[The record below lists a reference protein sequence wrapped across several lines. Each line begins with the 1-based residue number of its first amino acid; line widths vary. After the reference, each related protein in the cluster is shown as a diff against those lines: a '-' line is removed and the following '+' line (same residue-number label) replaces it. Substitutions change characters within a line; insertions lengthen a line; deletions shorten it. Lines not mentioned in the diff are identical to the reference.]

1 MALAPGD
8 LTFVLDE
15 NLGGPHIPEVLRIGK
30 ARPEGR
36 ITNLKAVGI
45 ERGMHDEDWMPKL
58 GAMGSF
64 AVVTRDGAIL
74 RAAIRREAWKGT
86 GLRLMLLGGKWGQ
99 MSRREL
105 IRGIVYWWP
114 HIVGYAEAAAPGTAW
129 SVSPTVPE
137 PPASGIRLV
146 DTDEGA

>member
-1 MALAPGD
+1 MAGDATD

-36 ITNLKAVGI
+36 ITSLVALGI
-45 ERGMHDEDWMPKL
+45 ERGMDDENWMPKL

-99 MSRREL
+99 MPRREL

-114 HIVGYAEAAAPGTAW
+114 HIVGYAESAAPGTAW

-137 PPASGIRLV
+137 PPAVGIKLV
-146 DTDEGA
+146 DTDGP